1 MKRIFLAITLVFISF
16 YPILAQD
23 SRSADTDEAR
33 TVISQKYF
41 VGKVSEIDAML
52 AKGSAS
58 MANQAFLEVAEIMQ
72 RVISENLQ
80 KMRQAKE
87 EDRSGL
93 NQIARQQDQ
102 LYVEAKTLSV
112 EMIKN
117 HKEIVKKLHAFGRT
131 L

>member
-33 TVISQKYF
+33 TVISQEYF
-41 VGKVSEIDAML
+41 VAKVSEIDAML

-58 MANQAFLEVAEIMQ
+58 MANQAFLELSGTMQ

-102 LYVEAKTLSV
+102 LYVEAKTLSA